1 MRCLS
6 VSLASRSCGR
16 ELAKVER
23 KTSSSEVVRRDGL
36 SEEVLLPIKEVSFE
50 VIRLT

>member
-6 VSLASRSCGR
+6 VNFASRSCGR
-16 ELAKVER
+16 ELAKLER
-23 KTSSSEVVRRDGL
+23 RASSSEVVRRDGL
-36 SEEVLLPIKEVSFE
+36 SEEVLLPNKEVSFE